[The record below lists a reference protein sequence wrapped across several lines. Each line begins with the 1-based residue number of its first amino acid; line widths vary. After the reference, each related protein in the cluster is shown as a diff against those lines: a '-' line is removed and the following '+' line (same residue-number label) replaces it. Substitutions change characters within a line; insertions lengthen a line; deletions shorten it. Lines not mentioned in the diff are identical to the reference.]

1 MGNQDVVQR
10 WGENRQKYQGE
21 HAHTHSQSTKQC
33 QNQKIKKLQGRLICF
48 VVMKTREAVMTCV
61 FFGNKRREWDLKVLY
76 TNHAY
81 IQLVYLVD
89 LMIFDSLLTP

>member
-1 MGNQDVVQR
+1 
-10 WGENRQKYQGE
+10 
-21 HAHTHSQSTKQC
+21 
-33 QNQKIKKLQGRLICF
+33 
-48 VVMKTREAVMTCV
+48 MTCV